1 MTVVKNRKQSTDC
14 DRIANEERPQRKG
27 HFHTAYLRF
36 CCCRGSILSLLPLPV
51 SKEVAIRVPP
61 SASLPMSCT
70 KSNACSSH
78 GQKTLIK
85 HTWHPEP
92 GEQQTIE
99 RQCLFKLIGMNGSNS
114 GLVLRLYYAD
124 EQEIQK
130 TNRAHLIKSLLS
142 GNYLMKTF
150 ALKHSDFRQLRNWQ
164 KESCLFSKCLKQKN
178 RARQTIEAEEHRMAQ
193 WAFAL
198 QLKVSQI
205 LPPRD
210 T

>member
-1 MTVVKNRKQSTDC
+1 
-14 DRIANEERPQRKG
+14 
-27 HFHTAYLRF
+27 
-36 CCCRGSILSLLPLPV
+36 
-51 SKEVAIRVPP
+51 
-61 SASLPMSCT
+61 
-70 KSNACSSH
+70 
-78 GQKTLIK
+78 
-85 HTWHPEP
+85 
-92 GEQQTIE
+92 
-99 RQCLFKLIGMNGSNS
+99 MNGSNS

-210 T
+210 TWLMSSGNSLKRGIVLYLLNSDVDREDMMSRNITVKLKYQISQFLLQRMFPSGGSRVPVGGLFLQLTGGPWNNFGLMQVNWENRNLVRKVYPHICVEM